1 MDRQKKP
8 QISPAQAREE
18 LGAAKERLAGQAK
31 ELSVKDFA
39 AGHPYA
45 SLGVAFASGAVLG
58 GSHEARVG
66 VARTLLDV
74 IVDEIARYRN
84 RH

>member
-8 QISPAQAREE
+8 QVSPEQARSD

-31 ELSVKDFA
+31 GLSVKDFMA
-39 AGHPYA
+39 DHPYA
-45 SLGVAFASGAVLG
+45 SLGTAFVSGAILG

-66 VARTLLDV
+66 VARTLLDLV
-74 IVDEIARYRN
+74 VDEIARYRE
-84 RH
+84 R